1 MAKEEPPRLD
11 YPALGLICGIEIH
24 QQLDTAHK
32 LFCGCPTLHR
42 EVEESNFEFFRYLRP
57 SRSELGEIDRAA
69 LEEVLVSRKFLY
81 KAYDSTCL
89 VEADEEP
96 PAEVNPEALEI
107 SLIIARLLNINIVDQ
122 LEVMRKMVIDGSNT
136 SGFQR
141 TAYVGADGWIETS
154 AGRVGIGILCLEE
167 EAARIIEDRGDSLVY
182 SLDRLGIP
190 LVEIGTAPDI
200 VSPNHA
206 REVAS
211 YLGMILRSTG
221 RVKRGLGTIRQ
232 DVNVSVKGGARV
244 EIKGVQALNLVD
256 KVVEFEAL
264 RQVRLLEIKE
274 ELIRRAAYVNQASRD
289 VTDLFANTASKVLS
303 RSLKSGGVILA
314 CRLAGFAGL
323 VGREIQPDRR
333 LGSEMSDRAKRA
345 GVGGIFHT
353 DELPAYGVTADE
365 VEAVRKAMGAADG
378 DAVIMVTGP
387 RDRAEKAM
395 TAVLVR
401 ADEAFCCVPEE
412 TRRALPDGCS
422 EYMRPLPGSARMYPE
437 TDVPSV
443 AITEEM
449 LAALKMPELFA
460 DRSERYQK
468 QYGLSSEQAKVMAA
482 SANYQ
487 FFETMQPIME
497 SARAVMESQEA
508 LKKATT
514 ESATAINRAIEEA
527 IEPAKKIG
535 RESQE
540 AVKKTKE
547 SVTDLNKILQEVRI
561 VRPIAPSFIVRAL
574 ETIPIELAREGVAV
588 SNLTE
593 RHYAESF
600 LFLAKDK
607 MSKEGFA
614 EMLRALAEH
623 PEMTADEAAKSIG
636 LVGMNEAEVEKTVRA
651 VVAAKADLVRS
662 KGERAIGPLMGLV
675 MKELRGKADGGV
687 VSAILKKEIQ
697 NILDQ

>member
-1 MAKEEPPRLD
+1 MAKEDISGLD
-11 YPALGLICGIEIH
+11 YRALGLICGIEIH
-24 QQLDTAHK
+24 QQLDTACK
-32 LFCGCPTLHR
+32 LFCGCPTKHR
-42 EVEESNFEFFRYLRP
+42 EAEESNFEFFRYLRP

-81 KAYDSTCL
+81 KSYDSTCL

-96 PAEVNPEALEI
+96 PREINGEALQI
-107 SLIIARLLNINIVDQ
+107 SLVIARLLNMKIVDE
-122 LEVMRKMVIDGSNT
+122 LEIMRKMVIDGSNT

-141 TAYVGADGWIETS
+141 TGYVGANGLIET
-154 AGRVGIGILCLEE
+154 AQGAVGISILCLEE
-167 EAARIIEDRGDSLVY
+167 EAARIIEDRGDSMVY

-200 VSPNHA
+200 ISPAHA

-232 DVNVSVKGGARV
+232 DVNVSIRGGARV
-244 EIKGVQALNLVD
+244 EVKGVQALNLVD

-274 ELIRRAAYVNQASRD
+274 ELARRKAAVDGSVWD
-289 VTDLFANTASKVLS
+289 VTSIFAATGSKVLA
-303 RSLKSGGVILA
+303 RSLKSGGVVLA
-314 CRLAGFAGL
+314 CRLPGFAGL

-353 DELPAYGVTADE
+353 DELPAYGVSAEE
-365 VEAVRKAMGAADG
+365 VEALRGKLGAAEG

-387 RDRAEKAM
+387 QERAEKALQ
-395 TAVLVR
+395 AVLVR
-401 ADEAFCCVPEE
+401 VREAIACVPEE

-443 AITEEM
+443 AITQDM

-460 DRSERYQK
+460 DRSERFVR
-468 QYGLSSEQAKVMAA
+468 QYSLSAEQARVMAA
-482 SANYQ
+482 SPSYPL
-487 FFETMQPIME
+487 FEDIMKTYPV
-497 SARAVMESQEA
+497 SASIAV
-508 LKKATT
+508 
-514 ESATAINRAIEEA
+514 RAI
-527 IEPAKKIG
+527 
-535 RESQE
+535 
-540 AVKKTKE
+540 
-547 SVTDLNKILQEVRI
+547 
-561 VRPIAPSFIVRAL
+561 
-574 ETIPIELAREGVAV
+574 ETIPIELAREGVEI

-593 RHYAESF
+593 KHYRDCFALVAQGSV
-600 LFLAKDK
+600 A
-607 MSKEGFA
+607 KEG
-614 EMLRALAEH
+614 LTDLLCALAGH
-623 PEMTADEAAKSIG
+623 PQMTADEAAKAAG
-636 LVGMNEAEVEKTVRA
+636 LAGASEADVEMAVRA
-651 VVAAKADLVRS
+651 VVVGKADLVRS
-662 KGERAIGPLMGLV
+662 KGARSIGPLMGLV
-675 MKELRGKADGGV
+675 MKELRGKADGAV

-697 NILDQ
+697 NILNQ

>member
-1 MAKEEPPRLD
+1 MALD
-11 YPALGLICGIEIH
+11 YHALGLICGIEIH
-24 QQLDTAHK
+24 QQLDTACK
-32 LFCGCPTLHR
+32 LFCGCPTKHR

-69 LEEVLVSRKFLY
+69 LEEVLVSRRFHY
-81 KAYDSTCL
+81 KSYESTCL

-96 PAEVNPEALEI
+96 PREINAEALEI
-107 SLIIARLLNINIVDQ
+107 SLVIARLLNMKIVDE
-122 LEVMRKMVIDGSNT
+122 LETMRKMVIDGSNT

-141 TAYVGADGWIETS
+141 TGYVGSDGSIETS
-154 AGRVGIGILCLEE
+154 CGVVGISILSLEE
-167 EAARIIEDRGDSLVY
+167 EAARIIEDRGDSVVY

-200 VSPNHA
+200 VSPAHA

-232 DVNVSVKGGARV
+232 DVNVSIKGGARV

-274 ELIRRAAYVNQASRD
+274 ELATRRAYVDDAVKD
-289 VTDLFANTASKVLS
+289 VTEVFTKTGSKVLA
-303 RSLKSGGVILA
+303 RSLKSGGVVLA

-353 DELPAYGVTADE
+353 DELPAYGITPAE
-365 VEAVRKAMGAADG
+365 VETVRRLLAAAEE
-378 DAVIMVTGP
+378 DAAIMVTGP
-387 RDRAEKAM
+387 RDRADKALQ
-395 TAVLVR
+395 AVLVR
-401 ADEAFCCVPEE
+401 AREAQAFVPEE
-412 TRRALPDGCS
+412 TRRALPNGCS

-443 AITEEM
+443 AMTDEM
-449 LAALKMPELFA
+449 LAGLEMPELFA
-460 DRSERYQK
+460 DRSKRFQS
-468 QYGLSSEQAKVMAA
+468 QYTLSAEQARVMAA
-482 SANYQ
+482 SPNYPL
-487 FFETMQPIME
+487 FEEIMKTDI
-497 SARAVMESQEA
+497 SAS
-508 LKKATT
+508 
-514 ESATAINRAIEEA
+514 
-527 IEPAKKIG
+527 
-535 RESQE
+535 
-540 AVKKTKE
+540 
-547 SVTDLNKILQEVRI
+547 
-561 VRPIAPSFIVRAL
+561 IAVRAL

-593 RHYAESF
+593 QHYKDS
-600 LFLAKDK
+600 LALVTLGHVA
-607 MSKEGFA
+607 KEG
-614 EMLRALAEH
+614 LTDLLHALAAH
-623 PEMTADEAAKSIG
+623 PEMTAEKAAAAAGLAGVDEAD
-636 LVGMNEAEVEKTVRA
+636 VEKAVRA
-651 VVAAKADLVRS
+651 IVASKTDLVHS
-662 KGERAIGPLMGLV
+662 KGERAAAPLMGLV
-675 MKELRGKADGGV
+675 MKELRGKADGGM

-697 NILDQ
+697 NILKQ